1 MPTHNDAA
9 TADPSVTDQDG
20 SAPWRDPALPV
31 DRRVDDLIRRMT
43 PAEKIAQLYSVWPGA
58 GSTGEDVAPFQQDM
72 VDGEFDWQRLIVD
85 GLGQLTRPFGTGPT
99 TPAEGAAR
107 LAAMQEAIVASGR
120 FGIPALVHEE
130 CLTGFT
136 THGATIFPT
145 ALAWGATFDPALV
158 EAMAAAVGQGMR
170 AVGVH
175 QGLAPVLDVSRDAR
189 WGRTEE
195 TIGED
200 PYLVATVGTAYVR
213 GLESAGIVATL
224 KHFAG
229 YSASRGG
236 RNFGPVSMGAREL
249 SDVMLPPFEMA
260 VRDGGARSVM
270 HSYAE
275 IDGVPAAA
283 DRRLLTDLLRGA
295 WGFDGTVVADYFG
308 ITFLHSLHGVAA
320 DLAGAA
326 GQALAA
332 GVDVELPIVRCY
344 GQPLRDAVRDGT
356 ISMSLVDRALRRVL
370 RQKCELGLLDPD
382 WSPAPPGGPD
392 GVDLDPP
399 AARDLARR
407 LAEES
412 VTLLANDGVLP
423 LAPTASIAVVG
434 PLADDPDGMLGC
446 YTFPRHVGLHHP
458 GLPLGVEIRTLLES
472 LRAELPQAALTH
484 TAGCA
489 VDGPLPGTGGPDA
502 GPGTLASGPGA
513 PASDSGGRAEGGNAP
528 ASDSG
533 SSAEGGGIAAAVA
546 LAAAADVCVVVL
558 GDRAGLFGKGTS
570 GEGCDVTE
578 LRLPGMQE
586 RLLEAVLGTGRPVVA
601 VLLSGRPYALG
612 AYADR
617 LAAIVQAF
625 FPGQEGGPAVA
636 GVLSGRL
643 CPSGRLPVSVPR
655 HPGGQPTTY
664 LAPPL
669 GQATEVSTVDPT
681 PLFPFGHGLSYTAFA
696 WEPEPAPDGE
706 PLDCPTDGAVRVAL
720 TVRNAGDR
728 AGVEIVQLYLHDPVA
743 QVTRPVVRLIGYAR
757 VALDPG
763 AARRVEFTV
772 PADLSAY
779 TGRDGRRIV
788 EPGDL
793 ELRLGASSADI
804 RHTVR
809 VRLHGPERAV
819 GHLRRMTSEVSLA
832 DV

>member
-1 MPTHNDAA
+1 MSTHKDAA
-9 TADPSVTDQDG
+9 TAAVTDLAPGDQ
-20 SAPWRDPALPV
+20 PWRDPALPV
-31 DRRVDDLIRRMT
+31 ERRVDDLIRRMT
-43 PAEKIAQLYSVWPGA
+43 PTEKIAQLYSVWPGA
-58 GSTGEDVAPFQQDM
+58 GSDGDDVAPYQQDM
-72 VDGEFDWQRLIVD
+72 VDDGFDWQTLIAT
-85 GLGQLTRPFGTGPT
+85 GLGQLTRPFGTAPV
-99 TPAEGAAR
+99 TPAEGMAR
-107 LAAMQEAIVASGR
+107 LAGLQEAIVASGR

-145 ALAWGATFDPALV
+145 ALAWGAAFDPDLV
-158 EAMAAAVGQGMR
+158 EQVAAAIGQGMR

-213 GLESAGIVATL
+213 GLQSAGIVATL

-229 YSASRGG
+229 YSASRAG
-236 RNFGPVSMGAREL
+236 RNFGPVAMGPREL
-249 SDVMLPPFEMA
+249 ADVMLPPFEMA
-260 VRDGGARSVM
+260 LRDGGARSVM

-308 ITFLHSLHGVAA
+308 ITFLHSLHGVAG
-320 DLAGAA
+320 DLTAAA
-326 GQALAA
+326 GLALAA

-344 GQPLRDAVRDGT
+344 GRPLADAVQDGT
-356 ISMSLVDRALRRVL
+356 VSMTLVDRAVRRVL
-370 RQKCELGLLDPD
+370 RQKCELGLLDPGWTPSRAD
-382 WSPAPPGGPD
+382 A
-392 GVDLDPP
+392 VDLDPP
-399 AARDLARR
+399 ATRDLARQ
-407 LAEES
+407 LAEQS

-423 LAPTASIAVVG
+423 LPPAASIAVVG
-434 PLADDPDGMLGC
+434 PLADDADGMLGC

-458 GLPLGVEIRTLLES
+458 GLPLGVSIPTVLDS
-472 LRAELPQAALTH
+472 LRAELPKATLTH
-484 TAGCA
+484 VAGCA
-489 VDGPLPGTGGPDA
+489 VDGTDTA
-502 GPGTLASGPGA
+502 GVAV
-513 PASDSGGRAEGGNAP
+513 
-528 ASDSG
+528 
-533 SSAEGGGIAAAVA
+533 AVA
-546 LAAAADVCVVVL
+546 LAEQADVCVVVL

-570 GEGCDVTE
+570 GEGCDVPE
-578 LRLPGMQE
+578 LRLPGVQE
-586 RLLEAVLGTGRPVVA
+586 RLLGALLDTGRPVVA

-612 AYADR
+612 EWADR
-617 LAAIVQAF
+617 LAAVVQAF

-636 GVLSGRL
+636 GVLAGRVN
-643 CPSGRLPVSVPR
+643 PSGRLPVGVPR
-655 HPGGQPTTY
+655 HPGGQPASY

-669 GQATEVSTVDPT
+669 GHATEVSTVDPT
-681 PLFPFGHGLSYTAFA
+681 PLFPFGHGLSYTSFDWAVSA
-696 WEPEPAPDGE
+696 DATAPV
-706 PLDCPTDGAVRVAL
+706 CPTDGAARVAL
-720 TVRNAGDR
+720 TVRNTGER
-728 AGVEIVQLYLHDPVA
+728 AGAEVVQLYLHDPVA
-743 QVTRPVVRLIGYAR
+743 QVTRPVQRLIGYAR
-757 VALDPG
+757 VALEPG

-772 PADLSAY
+772 PADLAAY

-809 VRLHGPERAV
+809 VRLEGPERVV
-819 GHLRRMTSEVSLA
+819 GHLRKMTSEVTLA
-832 DV
+832 DVAV

>member
-1 MPTHNDAA
+1 MSTHKDAA
-9 TADPSVTDQDG
+9 DAAVTDPGPDEQ
-20 SAPWRDPALPV
+20 PWRDVTLPAEQ
-31 DRRVDDLIRRMT
+31 RIDDLIARLT
-43 PAEKIAQLYSVWPGA
+43 TAEKIAQLYSVWPGA
-58 GSTGEDVAPFQQDM
+58 GSDGDDVAPYQQDM
-72 VDGEFDWQRLIVD
+72 VEDGFDWQTLITD
-85 GLGQLTRPFGTGPT
+85 GLGQLTRPFGTAPV
-99 TPAEGAAR
+99 TPAQGMAR
-107 LAAMQEAIVASGR
+107 LAGLQEAIVASGR

-158 EAMAAAVGQGMR
+158 ERMAAAIGEGMR

-229 YSASRGG
+229 YSASRAG
-236 RNFGPVSMGAREL
+236 RNFGPVAMGPREL

-260 VRDGGARSVM
+260 LRDGGARSVM

-283 DRRLLTDLLRGA
+283 DHRLLTDLLRDA

-308 ITFLHSLHGVAA
+308 ITFLHSLHGVAG
-320 DLAGAA
+320 DLAAA
-326 GQALAA
+326 ARLALAA

-344 GQPLRDAVRDGT
+344 GRPLADAVQDG
-356 ISMSLVDRALRRVL
+356 SVPAALVDRAVRRVL
-370 RQKCELGLLDPD
+370 RQKCELGLLDPG
-382 WSPAPPGGPD
+382 WAPPRPGA
-392 GVDLDPP
+392 VDLDPP
-399 AARDLARR
+399 AARDLARQ
-407 LAEES
+407 LAEQS

-423 LAPTASIAVVG
+423 LPPTASIALVG
-434 PLADDPDGMLGC
+434 PLADDADGMLGC

-458 GLPLGVEIRTLLES
+458 GLPLGVTIPTVLDALRT
-472 LRAELPQAALTH
+472 ELPKAALEH
-484 TAGCA
+484 AAGCT
-489 VDGPLPGTGGPDA
+489 VDGTD
-502 GPGTLASGPGA
+502 TT
-513 PASDSGGRAEGGNAP
+513 DV
-528 ASDSG
+528 
-533 SSAEGGGIAAAVA
+533 AAAAA
-546 LAAAADVCVVVL
+546 LAARADVCVVVL

-578 LRLPGMQE
+578 LRLPGVQE
-586 RLLEAVLGTGRPVVA
+586 RLLDALLDTGRPVVA

-612 AYADR
+612 RWVDR
-617 LAAIVQAF
+617 LAAVVQAF
-625 FPGQEGGPAVA
+625 FPGQEGGQAVA
-636 GVLSGRL
+636 GVLAGRVN
-643 CPSGRLPVSVPR
+643 PSGRLPIGMPR
-655 HPGGQPTTY
+655 HPGGQPANY

-669 GQATEVSTVDPT
+669 GHATEVSTVDPT
-681 PLFPFGHGLSYTAFA
+681 PLFPFGHGLSYTSFS
-696 WEPEPAPDGE
+696 WEPPAEQEITCLTDGE
-706 PLDCPTDGAVRVAL
+706 VRVAL
-720 TVRNAGDR
+720 TVRNDGAR
-728 AGVEIVQLYLHDPVA
+728 AGVEVVQLYLHDPVA
-743 QVTRPVVRLIGYAR
+743 QVTRPVQRLIGYAR
-757 VALDPG
+757 VALEPG
-763 AARRVEFTV
+763 AACRAEFTV

-779 TGRDGRRIV
+779 TGPDGRRIV

-793 ELRLGASSADI
+793 ELRFGASSGDI

-819 GHLRRMTSEVSLA
+819 GHDRKLTSAVSLT
-832 DV
+832 DVP

>member
-1 MPTHNDAA
+1 MSTHKDAA
-9 TADPSVTDQDG
+9 IAAVTDLGPDDQ
-20 SAPWRDPALPV
+20 PWRDPTVPV
-31 DRRVDDLIRRMT
+31 ERRVDDLIRRMT

-58 GSTGEDVAPFQQDM
+58 GSDGDDVAPYQQDM
-72 VDGEFDWQRLIVD
+72 VEDGFDWQTLIAD
-85 GLGQLTRPFGTGPT
+85 GLGQLTRPFGTAPV
-99 TPAEGAAR
+99 TPAEGMAR
-107 LAAMQEAIVASGR
+107 LAGLQEAIVASGR

-145 ALAWGATFDPALV
+145 ALAWGATFDPDLV
-158 EAMAAAVGQGMR
+158 ERMAAAIGQGMR

-229 YSASRGG
+229 YSASRAG
-236 RNFGPVSMGAREL
+236 RNFGPVAMGPREL

-308 ITFLHSLHGVAA
+308 ITFLHSLHGVAG
-320 DLAGAA
+320 DLTAAA
-326 GQALAA
+326 GLALAA

-344 GQPLRDAVRDGT
+344 GRPLADAVQDGA
-356 ISMSLVDRALRRVL
+356 ISMTLVDRAVRRVL
-370 RQKCELGLLDPD
+370 RQKCALGLLDPG
-382 WSPAPPGGPD
+382 WTPPRPD
-392 GVDLDPP
+392 TVDLDPP
-399 AARDLARR
+399 TTRDLARQ
-407 LAEES
+407 LAEQS
-412 VTLLANDGVLP
+412 VTLLADGGVLP
-423 LAPTASIAVVG
+423 LPPTASIAVVG
-434 PLADDPDGMLGC
+434 PLADDADGMLGC

-458 GLPLGVEIRTLLES
+458 DLPLGVSIPTVLES
-472 LRAELPQAALTH
+472 LRAELPKATLTH
-484 TAGCA
+484 AAGCA
-489 VDGPLPGTGGPDA
+489 VDGTDTA
-502 GPGTLASGPGA
+502 
-513 PASDSGGRAEGGNAP
+513 DM
-528 ASDSG
+528 
-533 SSAEGGGIAAAVA
+533 AAAVA
-546 LAAAADVCVVVL
+546 LAEQADICVVVL

-578 LRLPGMQE
+578 LRLPGVQE
-586 RLLEAVLGTGRPVVA
+586 RLLEALLDTGRPVVA

-612 AYADR
+612 EWIDR
-617 LAAIVQAF
+617 LAAVVQAF

-636 GVLSGRL
+636 GVLAGRVN
-643 CPSGRLPVSVPR
+643 PSGRLPVGVPR
-655 HPGGQPTTY
+655 HPGGQPASY
-664 LAPPL
+664 LMPPL
-669 GQATEVSTVDPT
+669 GHATEVSTVDPT
-681 PLFPFGHGLSYTAFA
+681 PLFPFGHGLSYTSFA
-696 WEPEPAPDGE
+696 WAPEPLADQE
-706 PLDCPTDGAVRVAL
+706 STCPTDGAVRVAL
-720 TVRNAGDR
+720 TVRNTGER
-728 AGVEIVQLYLHDPVA
+728 AGTEVVQLYLHDPVA
-743 QVTRPVVRLIGYAR
+743 QVTRPVQRLIGYAR
-757 VALDPG
+757 VALEPG

-772 PADLSAY
+772 PADLAAF

-809 VRLHGPERAV
+809 VRLHGPERVV
-819 GHLRRMTSEVSLA
+819 GHLRKMTSAVTLT
-832 DV
+832 DVEG

>member
-1 MPTHNDAA
+1 MPIHEDATTA
-9 TADPSVTDQDG
+9 TGSVDEDGDPGPQ
-20 SAPWRDPALPV
+20 PWRDPALPV
-31 DRRVDDLIRRMT
+31 EQRVDDLMRRLT

-58 GSTGEDVAPFQQDM
+58 GAAGEDVAPFQQDM
-72 VDGEFDWQRLIVD
+72 VDDGFDWQQLVAD
-85 GLGQLTRPFGTGPT
+85 GLGQLTRPFGTGPV
-99 TPAEGAAR
+99 TPAEGMAR
-107 LAAMQEAIVASGR
+107 LAQLQDEIVAAGR

-145 ALAWGATFDPALV
+145 ALAWGATFDPALI
-158 EAMAAAVGQGMR
+158 ERMAAAIGQGMR

-175 QGLAPVLDVSRDAR
+175 QGLAPVLDVTRDPR

-213 GLESAGIVATL
+213 GLQSAGIVATL

-229 YSASRGG
+229 YAASRAG
-236 RNFGPVSMGAREL
+236 RNFGPVAMGPREL
-249 SDVMLPPFEMA
+249 SDVVLPPFELA

-308 ITFLHSLHGVAA
+308 VTFLHSLHGVAA
-320 DLAGAA
+320 DHGDAA

-344 GQPLRDAVRDGT
+344 GRPLQDAIAAGT
-356 ISMSLVDRALRRVL
+356 VSPALVDRALRRVL

-382 WSPAPPGGPD
+382 WAPSRATE
-392 GVDLDPP
+392 VDLDPP
-399 AARDLARR
+399 AARELARQI
-407 LAEES
+407 AEES

-423 LAPTASIAVVG
+423 LRPDASIAVVG
-434 PLADDPDGMLGC
+434 PLADDPDGLFGC

-458 GLPLGVEIRTLLES
+458 GLPLGVAAPTLLES
-472 LRAELPQAALTH
+472 LRAELPKAQLGHAVGASVDGAD
-484 TAGCA
+484 TAGFAEA
-489 VDGPLPGTGGPDA
+489 VS
-502 GPGTLASGPGA
+502 LAR
-513 PASDSGGRAEGGNAP
+513 D
-528 ASDSG
+528 
-533 SSAEGGGIAAAVA
+533 
-546 LAAAADVCVVVL
+546 ADVCVVVL

-570 GEGCDVTE
+570 GEGCDVAE
-578 LRLPGMQE
+578 LRLPGVQE
-586 RLLEAVLGTGRPVVA
+586 QLLAAVADTGTPVVA

-612 AYADR
+612 GFDGR
-617 LAAIVQAF
+617 LGAIVQAF
-625 FPGQEGGPAVA
+625 FPGQEGGAAVA
-636 GVLSGRL
+636 GVLGGRVE
-643 CPSGRLPVSVPR
+643 PSGRLPVGVPR
-655 HPGGQPTTY
+655 HPGGQPAPY
-664 LAPPL
+664 LSPPL
-669 GQATEVSTVDPT
+669 GHATEVSTVDPT
-681 PLFPFGHGLSYTAFA
+681 PLFPFGHGLAYTRFDWTGEGGA
-696 WEPEPAPDGE
+696 E
-706 PLDCPTDGAVRVAL
+706 PLSCPTDGSVRVAV

-728 AGVEIVQLYLHDPVA
+728 AGTEVVQLYLHDPVA
-743 QVTRPVVRLIGYAR
+743 QVTRPVIRLVGYAR
-757 VALDPG
+757 VPLEPG
-763 AARRVEFTV
+763 RAKRVEFTV
-772 PADLSAY
+772 PADLAAY
-779 TGRDGRRIV
+779 TGREGRRIV
-788 EPGDL
+788 DPGDL

-809 VRLHGPERAV
+809 VRLHGPERTV
-819 GHLRRMTSEVSLA
+819 GHRRAMTSEVSVA